1 MPALPS
7 DVVRATRAAKIVTT
21 TDSAVLAL
29 YPNARDGLANP
40 EGGFFESD
48 ADAATVLALKKSLN
62 GQRRRRFAVEIA
74 GEVWIDPLT
83 AIPSYRLFDSE
94 LDVDTPVMVCRVEVD
109 MEEEVTRM
117 EVIG

>member
-7 DVVRATRAAKIVTT
+7 DVSRATRAARIVTA
-21 TDSAVLAL
+21 TDSAILAL
-29 YPNARDGLANP
+29 YPNARDGLNNP
-40 EGGFFESD
+40 EGGFFES
-48 ADAATVLALKKSLN
+48 ATDAASVLALKKSLI

-83 AIPSYRLFDSE
+83 AIPSYRLIDSE
-94 LDVDTPVMVCRVEVD
+94 LNVDAPVMVCRIEVD

-117 EVIG
+117 EVLG